1 MKHDLDAQG
10 AKMLGEQTAP
20 PGRRAGR
27 TVGECGQPDNDAPCR
42 EALGGVRDQ
51 LRRCYS
57 TVVGDD
63 LDRRYDPR
71 AVVADRQ
78 ADATSARINPKI
90 SHSPIVRRVER
101 AGGERKSGEKGED
114 RFSYNMRRA
123 ARRRFMNHDANAIL
137 TAMRQML
144 LVVLVFLSV
153 VGAAAAADN
162 ERVVLKAEIQNATAD
177 VWHGEGSV
185 HILYQDIEIHCDEV
199 DYDHSSGDLVARGN
213 VIVDRGPSRFTA
225 EEARFNLETKTG
237 IFVNATA
244 YIDPMYT
251 FTGHEI
257 EKLDDTHYRVDHA
270 TFTTCSTDGRPPWS
284 FHVRSAMVEEEG
296 MGKFKGTAMR
306 VKGVPVFYLPYMVWP
321 MKKERSAGLLMPR
334 LGYSSRRGFN
344 IGLPVFIPI
353 GRSYDTTVFADYY
366 SEGFFGLGNS
376 WRWAPVARAR
386 GEINLYGIR
395 DQENDEFQWKI
406 FGHHVDED
414 FLGFKLLA
422 QIESLS
428 DIDFWQDFDRSF
440 DANTRRDLYSFVYLT
455 RSFGPYALNLRA
467 DNRRTFLTTEDVV
480 LSQIPEIEVR
490 SGSTAILHSPVY
502 LNLIGSM
509 NYLSADRGDNL
520 KGTYGR
526 ADLFPQFSYTLP
538 GPPWLSITPRV
549 GGRFTYYTSQ
559 YELDPVTSRPTSF
572 VDEPVSRIYAT
583 GAVDIVGP
591 SLSRVFEGG
600 VGKYEKTK
608 HLIEPRIEYRY
619 LTTTTDV
626 SRIPI
631 FDEVDSTPKDA
642 SLVRMVLA
650 NRLLG
655 RDREGVGTRELG
667 SLEFIQDY
675 SFGEPL
681 NLGEAGS
688 TSQLGPLGMALRLT
702 PTPGTGFD
710 ARLSYDLL
718 FKNLRSTSLAAS
730 VQRPIGML
738 NLTWYES
745 FNPRTGDR
753 FSSQVRSMIGFRKAG
768 FPLDVTVQIAYDIVR
783 AQLGDQRYGIN
794 YTGSCWNISA
804 QYRDTKIGAFPNR
817 EFLIV
822 IGLKG
827 VGNLPEI
834 KGSLGGY

>member
-1 MKHDLDAQG
+1 
-10 AKMLGEQTAP
+10 
-20 PGRRAGR
+20 
-27 TVGECGQPDNDAPCR
+27 
-42 EALGGVRDQ
+42 
-51 LRRCYS
+51 
-57 TVVGDD
+57 
-63 LDRRYDPR
+63 
-71 AVVADRQ
+71 
-78 ADATSARINPKI
+78 
-90 SHSPIVRRVER
+90 
-101 AGGERKSGEKGED
+101 
-114 RFSYNMRRA
+114 
-123 ARRRFMNHDANAIL
+123 MNHDAKAIL
-137 TAMRQML
+137 TAVRQML
-144 LVVLVFLSV
+144 LVVPVLLLAA
-153 VGAAAAADN
+153 GAATAADD
-162 ERVVLKAEIQNATAD
+162 ERVVLKAEIQRATAD

-199 DYDHSSGDLVARGN
+199 DYDHSSGDLVAFGN

-225 EEARFNLETKTG
+225 EEARFNLEAKTG
-237 IFVNATA
+237 IFINATA
-244 YIDPMYT
+244 FIDPMYT
-251 FTGHEI
+251 FTGREI
-257 EKLDDTHYRVDHA
+257 EKLDETHYRVDHA

-284 FHVRSAMVEEEG
+284 FHVQSALVEEEG
-296 MGKFKGTAMR
+296 MGRFKGTAMR

-321 MKKERSAGLLMPR
+321 IKKERSAGLLMPR
-334 LGYSSRRGFN
+334 LGYSNRRGFN

-395 DQENDEFQWKI
+395 DQENDEYQWKI

-467 DNRRTFLTTEDVV
+467 DHRQTFLPTEDVF
-480 LSQIPEIEVR
+480 LSQLPEIEVR
-490 SGSTAILHSPVY
+490 SGSTAIAHSPVY
-502 LNLIGSM
+502 LNLIGSLS
-509 NYLSADRGDNL
+509 YLSADRGYLPEDPDRKL

-559 YELDPVTSRPTSF
+559 YGVDEETNRPTSF
-572 VDEPVSRIYAT
+572 VDEPLSRIYAT

-591 SLSRVFEGG
+591 SLSRVFKGG
-600 VGKYEKTK
+600 LGKYEKTK

-626 SRIPI
+626 SRIPK
-631 FDEVDSTPKDA
+631 FDEVDSTPQDA
-642 SLVRMVLA
+642 SVVQFVLA
-650 NRLLG
+650 NRFLG

-667 SLEFIQDY
+667 SLEFIQAY
-675 SFGEPL
+675 SFDEPL
-681 NLGEAGS
+681 NPGDGIR
-688 TSQLGPLGMALRLT
+688 TSQLGPAGLALRLT
-702 PTPGTGFD
+702 PSVGTGFD

-745 FNPRTGDR
+745 FNPRNGDR
-753 FSSQVRSMIGFRKAG
+753 FSSQIRSMIGFRKAG
-768 FPLDVTVQIAYDIVR
+768 FPLDVTVSIAYDLVR

-794 YTGSCWNISA
+794 YTGSCWNISG
-804 QYRDTKIGAFPNR
+804 QYRDTRIGAFPTR

-827 VGNLPEI
+827 VGALPEI
-834 KGSLGGY
+834 KGNLGGY

>member
-1 MKHDLDAQG
+1 
-10 AKMLGEQTAP
+10 MLGEQAAP

-27 TVGECGQPDNDAPCR
+27 TIGKRGESDNDAPCR
-42 EALGGVRDQ
+42 EASGGLRDQ
-51 LRRCYS
+51 LRCRCR
-57 TVVGDD
+57 TVIGDD
-63 LDRRYDPR
+63 LERRYDPR
-71 AVVADRQ
+71 TVVTDRQ
-78 ADATSARINPKI
+78 ADATSARINPKV
-90 SHSPIVRRVER
+90 SHKPHCTPGR
-101 AGGERKSGEKGED
+101 ARGRGAREHGKRCEGTTG
-114 RFSYNMRRA
+114 YNMRGA
-123 ARRRFMNHDANAIL
+123 GRRRSMNHYANAIL
-137 TAMRQML
+137 TTVRQML
-144 LVVLVFLSV
+144 LFGLVLMLV
-153 VGAAAAADN
+153 VGAAIAADD

-177 VWHGEGSV
+177 IWHGEGNV

-237 IFVNATA
+237 IFINATA
-244 YIDPMYT
+244 FIDPMYT
-251 FTGHEI
+251 FTGREI
-257 EKLDDTHYRVDHA
+257 EKLDETHYRVDHA

-296 MGKFKGTAMR
+296 LGKFKGTAMR

-334 LGYSSRRGFN
+334 LGYSNRRGFN

-366 SEGFFGLGNS
+366 AKGFLGLGSN

-395 DQENDEFQWKI
+395 DQENDEYQWKI

-422 QIESLS
+422 QVESMS

-440 DANTRRDLYSFVYLT
+440 AANTRRDLYSFVYLT

-467 DNRRTFLTTEDVV
+467 DNRQTFLTTEDVV
-480 LSQIPEIEVR
+480 LSQLPEIEVR

-502 LNLIGSM
+502 LNLIGSL
-509 NYLSADRGDNL
+509 NYLSADRGGDL

-559 YELDPVTSRPTSF
+559 YGVDEETNRPTSF
-572 VDEPVSRIYAT
+572 IDEPLSRIYAT

-600 VGKYEKTK
+600 LGKYEKIK

-642 SLVRMVLA
+642 SVVQFVLA
-650 NRLLG
+650 NRFLG

-667 SLEFIQDY
+667 SLEFIQAY
-675 SFGEPL
+675 SFDEPL
-681 NLGEAGS
+681 NLGDGIR
-688 TSQLGPLGMALRLT
+688 TSQLGPASVALRLT
-702 PTPGTGFD
+702 PSVGTGFD

-753 FSSQVRSMIGFRKAG
+753 FSSQIRSMIGFRKAG
-768 FPLDVTVQIAYDIVR
+768 FPLDVTVQIAYDLVR
-783 AQLGDQRYGIN
+783 VQLGDQRYGIN
-794 YTGSCWNISA
+794 YKGSCWNISA
-804 QYRDTKIGAFPNR
+804 QYRDTKIGAFPTR

>member
-1 MKHDLDAQG
+1 
-10 AKMLGEQTAP
+10 
-20 PGRRAGR
+20 
-27 TVGECGQPDNDAPCR
+27 
-42 EALGGVRDQ
+42 
-51 LRRCYS
+51 
-57 TVVGDD
+57 
-63 LDRRYDPR
+63 
-71 AVVADRQ
+71 
-78 ADATSARINPKI
+78 
-90 SHSPIVRRVER
+90 
-101 AGGERKSGEKGED
+101 
-114 RFSYNMRRA
+114 
-123 ARRRFMNHDANAIL
+123 MNHYANAIL
-137 TAMRQML
+137 TTVRQTLLFGLVLM
-144 LVVLVFLSV
+144 LVVGV
-153 VGAAAAADN
+153 AIAADD

-177 VWHGEGSV
+177 IWHGEGSV

-237 IFVNATA
+237 IFINATA
-244 YIDPMYT
+244 FIDPMYT
-251 FTGHEI
+251 FTGREI
-257 EKLDDTHYRVDHA
+257 EKLDETHYRVDHA

-321 MKKERSAGLLMPR
+321 MKKERSAGVIMPR
-334 LGYSSRRGFN
+334 LGYSNRRGFN
-344 IGLPVFIPI
+344 IGLPIFIPI
-353 GRSYDTTVFADYY
+353 GRSYDTTIFADYY
-366 SEGFFGLGNS
+366 SEGFFGLGNN

-386 GEINLYGIR
+386 GEINLYGIKDR
-395 DQENDEFQWKI
+395 ENDEFEWKI

-422 QIESLS
+422 QVESMS

-440 DANTRRDLYSFVYLT
+440 AANTRRDLYSFVYLT

-480 LSQIPEIEVR
+480 LSQLPEIEVR

-502 LNLIGSM
+502 LNLIGSL
-509 NYLSADRGDNL
+509 NYLSADRGNDL

-559 YELDPVTSRPTSF
+559 YGVDEETNRPTSF
-572 VDEPVSRIYAT
+572 IDEPLSRIYAT

-591 SLSRVFEGG
+591 SLSRVFKGG
-600 VGKYEKTK
+600 LGKYEKTK

-642 SLVRMVLA
+642 SVVQFVLA
-650 NRLLG
+650 NRFLG

-667 SLEFIQDY
+667 SLEFIQAY
-675 SFGEPL
+675 SFDEPL
-681 NLGEAGS
+681 NLGDGTR
-688 TSQLGPLGMALRLT
+688 TSQLGPTSVALRLT
-702 PTPGTGFD
+702 PSVGTGFD

-768 FPLDVTVQIAYDIVR
+768 FPLDATVQIAYDIVR
-783 AQLGDQRYGIN
+783 AQIGDQRYGIN

-804 QYRDTKIGAFPNR
+804 QYRDTRIGAFPTR

-827 VGNLPEI
+827 VGVLPEI